1 MTALT
6 HSVTGHQITTDDESV
21 EFWKAAGYR
30 VVEQSSKAPAKKAA
44 AKKSTSNKK

>member
-6 HSVTGHQITTDDESV
+6 HSVTGHRISTDDESV

-30 VVEQSSKAPAKKAA
+30 VDEQKAPAKKAA
-44 AKKSTSNKK
+44 SKKSSSIKK

>member
-6 HSVTGHQITTDDESV
+6 HSVTGHRITTDDASV

-30 VVEQSSKAPAKKAA
+30 AEEQKAPAKKAA
-44 AKKSTSNKK
+44 SRKSSSTKK